1 MVAASRQGEDG
12 GGPARADKLAHDGLA
27 ATAAQVRHRSAV
39 TLRDR
44 LRRVRA
50 GGGLAAQAGLAAALS
65 WLAAHEVLHVSQPVF
80 APISAVSTLAASVGQ
95 RLRRTVELI
104 IGVTIGVLTGDLL
117 LSLIG
122 TGWWQLALIVVLAIV
137 VALFLGGSAAVV
149 IQAGA
154 TAVLIATLS
163 PSVRDLEGP
172 RFVDA
177 LVGGAVALL
186 VTAVLLPLNPLRV
199 LNRAARPALD
209 LLIAQLDATAKA
221 LADGDAARAR
231 VARDELRQNKDELKA
246 LTEAAQGAREASTLS
261 PLHWH
266 ERHGP
271 VGRYAQ
277 AAEPIDRAM
286 RNSGT
291 LIRRTA
297 TMIEDGETVPEAMP
311 RAVSALAEAV
321 RMLQRQ
327 FAAGD
332 QPDRARERALRA
344 VCEAGRA
351 YREGVGFSGAVVV
364 AQVRTTVSDLLVATG
379 LTQVDANR
387 LVRHAFG
394 ELKPPTGTE
403 RPRVGTDKSGLRDAP
418 HPPASSF

>member
-1 MVAASRQGEDG
+1 MVEASRDGAGGSTPTRADGTDHSGPATTAARLGGRAAS
-12 GGPARADKLAHDGLA
+12 A
-27 ATAAQVRHRSAV
+27 
-39 TLRDR
+39 LRER
-44 LRRVRA
+44 LHRVRA
-50 GGGLAAQAGLAAALS
+50 FGGLAVQAGLAAALS
-65 WLAAHEVLHVSQPVF
+65 WLVVHEVLHISQPVF

-104 IGVTIGVLTGDLL
+104 IGVTVGVLIGDLL
-117 LSLIG
+117 LVFIG

-137 VALFLGGSAAVV
+137 VALFLAGSAAVV

-154 TAVLIATLS
+154 TAVLICTLS
-163 PSVRDLEGP
+163 PSVRDLEIP

-209 LLIAQLDATAKA
+209 LLSAQLDATAGA
-221 LADGDAARAR
+221 LANRDAAPAR

-246 LTEAAQGAREASTLS
+246 LVEATQGAREASTLS

-291 LIRRTA
+291 LIRRA
-297 TMIEDGETVPEAMP
+297 VSLIEDGEPVPEPMP
-311 RAVSALAEAV
+311 RAVADLAETV
-321 RMLQRQ
+321 RLLKRQ

-332 QPDRARERALRA
+332 EPKRAREQAMRA
-344 VCEAGRA
+344 VCAAGDA

-379 LTQVDANR
+379 VDQEDANQA
-387 LVRHAFG
+387 VRRAFG
-394 ELKPPTGTE
+394 ELRPPNHAG
-403 RPRVGTDKSGLRDAP
+403 R
-418 HPPASSF
+418 

>member
-1 MVAASRQGEDG
+1 MVAAGRHGADG
-12 GGPARADKLAHDGLA
+12 GAPARAGATAHGGLA
-27 ATAAQVRHRSAV
+27 NSVAR
-39 TLRDR
+39 LRDR
-44 LRRVRA
+44 ALATVRERFRRVRA
-50 GGGLAAQAGLAAALS
+50 VGGLALQAGLAAALS
-65 WLAAHEVLHVSQPVF
+65 WFVAHELLHVSQPVF

-104 IGVTIGVLTGDLL
+104 LGVTVGVLIGDLL
-117 LSLIG
+117 LLVIG

-137 VALFLGGSAAVV
+137 VALFLAGSAAVV

-163 PSVRDLEGP
+163 PSIRDLEVP

-177 LVGGAVALL
+177 LIGGGVALL

-209 LLIAQLDATAKA
+209 LLVAQLDATADA
-221 LADGDAARAR
+221 LAERDAARAR
-231 VARDELRQNKDELKA
+231 TALSELRQNKGPLKA
-246 LTEAAQGAREASTLS
+246 FVEATQGAREASTLS
-261 PLHWH
+261 PVHWH
-266 ERHGP
+266 QRRGP

-291 LIRRTA
+291 LIRRSVTL
-297 TMIEDGETVPEAMP
+297 IEDREPVPEPLP
-311 RAVSALAEAV
+311 RAVADLAEAV
-321 RMLQRQ
+321 RLLKRQ

-332 QPDRARERALRA
+332 EPDRARKQALRA
-344 VCEAGRA
+344 VETAGHA

-364 AQVRTTVSDLLVATG
+364 AQVRTTVSDLLVASG
-379 LTQVDANR
+379 FSQENANR
-387 LVRHAFG
+387 LVRRSFG
-394 ELKPPTGTE
+394 DL
-403 RPRVGTDKSGLRDAP
+403 
-418 HPPASSF
+418 

>member
-1 MVAASRQGEDG
+1 MVAAGRRGTDG
-12 GGPARADKLAHDGLA
+12 GVPARAGDTAHGGLA
-27 ATAAQVRHRSAV
+27 NTVAR
-39 TLRDR
+39 LRDR
-44 LRRVRA
+44 ALATVRERFRRVRA
-50 GGGLAAQAGLAAALS
+50 VGGLALQAGLAAALS
-65 WLAAHEVLHVSQPVF
+65 WFVAHELLHVSQPVF

-104 IGVTIGVLTGDLL
+104 LGVTVGVLIGDLL
-117 LSLIG
+117 LLVIG
-122 TGWWQLALIVVLAIV
+122 TGWWQLALIVVLAIM
-137 VALFLGGSAAVV
+137 VALFLAGSAAVV

-163 PSVRDLEGP
+163 PSIRDLEVP

-177 LVGGAVALL
+177 LVGGGVALL

-209 LLIAQLDATAKA
+209 LLVAQLDATADA
-221 LADGDAARAR
+221 LAQRDAARAR
-231 VARDELRQNKDELKA
+231 TARSELRQNKGPLKA
-246 LTEAAQGAREASTLS
+246 FVEATQGAREASTLS
-261 PLHWH
+261 PVHWH
-266 ERHGP
+266 QRRGP

-291 LIRRTA
+291 LIRRSVTL
-297 TMIEDGETVPEAMP
+297 IEDREPVPEPLP
-311 RAVSALAEAV
+311 RAVADLAEAV
-321 RMLQRQ
+321 RLLKRQ

-332 QPDRARERALRA
+332 EPDRARKQALLA
-344 VCEAGRA
+344 VETAGHA

-379 LTQVDANR
+379 LSQEDANR
-387 LVRHAFG
+387 LVRRAFG
-394 ELKPPTGTE
+394 DL
-403 RPRVGTDKSGLRDAP
+403 
-418 HPPASSF
+418 